1 MFFGTYTHSLDAKG
15 RIIIPAGCREELGT
29 QFLLTRGIEECLY
42 VYPRTVMKELQDQ
55 FRAISR
61 TDRKGQDYIRMLTSN
76 MTICDF
82 DSQGR
87 IGIPAEL
94 RKYAGLKKDAV
105 VIGAFDRVE
114 IWSADKW
121 DEYSAKLQDEDTL
134 GNILDYVTT
143 KTEKT
148 E

>member
-1 MFFGTYTHSLDAKG
+1 M
-15 RIIIPAGCREELGT
+15 
-29 QFLLTRGIEECLY
+29 RGIEECLY
-42 VYPRTVMKELQDQ
+42 VYPRTEMKELEEQ
-55 FRAISR
+55 FNSISR
-61 TDRKGQDYIRMLTSN
+61 TDRKGQDYIRMFTAN

-87 IGIPAEL
+87 IGIPADL

-105 VIGAFDRVE
+105 VIGAFNRVE

-121 DEYSAKLQDEDTL
+121 DEYSAKLQDEETF

-143 KTEKT
+143 KTEKD
-148 E
+148 